1 MCFLIKNM
9 DIRGANALSGYP
21 VVSGVS
27 PLAIAGFVRNL
38 AIVLGIDE
46 AENFP
51 FAIVH
56 HGTQV
61 KAEQTSSGVIPHQ
74 RIGALL
80 TCSSAN
86 KSGSTD
92 YAKES
97 MSLGLQPVIECN
109 TQLSVIIDFGDTDL
123 NEQEVLDSIGVM
135 RIAGGQVQSCDGV
148 YAFVNVGDAA
158 KHAGAGHVYVDRS
171 QDLLSVLPEARVSAF
186 VENLYPAYLP
196 IEHDFKKRL
205 RDQEVKPAWLV
216 PFNLGWLPLTE
227 FSQKIGVRNGF
238 DHAYAEPLVGL
249 VEMVAARKAVYEK
262 TPFIWKMKKMDGAY
276 VVTTNI

>member
-1 MCFLIKNM
+1 MYFLIKNM
-9 DIRGANALSGYP
+9 DIRGANALSAYP
-21 VVSGVS
+21 VASGVS

-38 AIVLGIDE
+38 AMGLGLEE
-46 AENFP
+46 AENLP

-56 HGTQV
+56 HSTQI
-61 KAEQTSSGVIPHQ
+61 KAEQTSSGAIPHQ

-109 TQLSVIIDFGDTDL
+109 TQLSVIIDFGDTQL
-123 NEQEVLDSIGVM
+123 NEQAVFDAVGVM

-148 YAFVNVGDAA
+148 YAFDTAGDAA
-158 KHAGAGHVYVDRS
+158 RRAGAGHVYVDRS
-171 QDLLSVLPEARVSAF
+171 QDLLSVSPEARTQVF

-196 IEHDFKKRL
+196 AEHDFKKQL
-205 RDQEVKPAWLV
+205 REQEVKPAWLV

-227 FSQKIGVRNGF
+227 FSQKEGGRNGLE
-238 DHAYAEPLVGL
+238 HAYAEPLVGL
-249 VEMVAARKAVYEK
+249 VEMVSARKAVFEK
-262 TPFIWKMKKMDGAY
+262 QPFIWKMKKMDGAY